1 MHQKSIPAF
10 ASLKNRCS
18 FKQPYSLCL
27 FTEFAPDLHIEETME
42 DDIIRDHEPLN
53 STCKFIIH
61 NIVIQ
66 IYVSLL
72 YPKL

>member
-1 MHQKSIPAF
+1 
-10 ASLKNRCS
+10 
-18 FKQPYSLCL
+18 
-27 FTEFAPDLHIEETME
+27 ME